1 MRRLIIVQN
10 LKFRNTLYRKGDA
23 VCSRLREILG
33 WILHSRDSH
42 APVRVTMSPPGVRMV
57 HPRIAKGRHPL
68 LNYAR
73 LYGLGKSA
81 GVTTSLGFL

>member
-23 VCSRLREILG
+23 VSRLPEILG

-57 HPRIAKGRHPL
+57 HPRMAKGRHPL

-73 LYGLGKSA
+73 LYELGKSA
-81 GVTTSLGFL
+81 GVTASLRFL